1 MGADALSVTDTPPWN
16 AGLLHNLNSG
26 NPILSSIDGIQGSP
40 SFENIDPQLGLIQTA
55 EEQLDLI
62 QTEEDEWSDGTDNTW
77 TPSIDGEDTDYKV
90 DLEDNVSIWQEVP
103 LQFDD
108 FSISFNKLDSDL
120 EFGYRE

>member
-55 EEQLDLI
+55 EEQEDLI
-62 QTEEDEWSDGTDNTW
+62 QKEEDGWSDGTNDTW
-77 TPSIDGEDTDYKV
+77 TPSIDGEDIDDEV
-90 DLEDNVSIWQEVP
+90 DLEDNAGIWQEVP
-103 LQFDD
+103 LLIDNF
-108 FSISFNKLDSDL
+108 FISFNKFLYHST
-120 EFGYRE
+120 R